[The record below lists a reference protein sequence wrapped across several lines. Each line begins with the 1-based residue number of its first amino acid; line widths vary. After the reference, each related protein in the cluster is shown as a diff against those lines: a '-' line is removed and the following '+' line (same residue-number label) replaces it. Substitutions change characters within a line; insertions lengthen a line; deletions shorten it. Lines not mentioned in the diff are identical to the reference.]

1 MYIPF
6 VFTDNSDSESE
17 YSGNLGLAKQYNKK
31 PQPPLKALKS
41 EHDSDVKTD
50 ILDADNQKKTL
61 YPKTYPSKE
70 LLMQRNLPKKAK
82 SCLFKVH
89 SAKTAETE
97 ICEKVTLQTPIDS
110 KVTPPSD
117 LDNENVKVDNKC
129 NDDTFQ
135 NEQKIPTIHYLS
147 PKEKSEKHNQL
158 LNSISEC
165 STSLNQKIENNVES
179 SIFEVKSKNVVSDFY
194 ESSSS
199 EYEEPVPFQTTPKAN
214 ENPSTLNN
222 KVDNSKISRTDFDL
236 NKLRS
241 EMKGL
246 IRTSTFNIDS
256 IHNFKSFVPD
266 QPVEIKIPNTIDP
279 VLEKEDVYE
288 FKESE
293 PCDFETLPSVI
304 EEKHRR
310 VMKHIDSP
318 TSYNFEKTFEVP
330 KTNEPV
336 LQEILQTESVSQE
349 IVKENESITLF
360 ESNSN
365 NASDNSIQIEIKQHV
380 CEDKLGIQNEKNTK
394 SPDQS
399 GNEPDESN
407 NFQISDTLSSISLNY
422 ANKTKQ
428 EFQNEISPV
437 DESDSKEQVLNLC
450 MKSPESPPNN
460 IFSMSETNDTNIVE
474 FDDYED
480 DDESKLIIAEN
491 DKIETDYQIDSDSL
505 TVDKKNDSSNG
516 QTGCKPIQSFP
527 QCIRQSPN
535 TSSECRSSY
544 EINRD
549 TTFSKITDDESTTS
563 CNESIQNES
572 NFDIYSHFESQITNK
587 KVYQSYDDNDTNFQS
602 RFEFESDSKSP
613 TKNTENESSIKLYST
628 EVVNNERKMCEYESK
643 KNKDKSEKISSTIL
657 PELQCRE
664 EIVDEDTL
672 NNTIGGVYEVY
683 KPSTSKGFFDV
694 INQQNSNK
702 DSFYQTSVSNNTK
715 SSYFDSEEAMR
726 IRHVIY
732 GTSLPRINKSNA
744 FEDNNKSNFYDNV
757 SSTSK
762 NKLYDNP
769 TPSTSKRISSP
780 SETDVNNVLFCEET
794 IPGSPTGGSE
804 EQFDHEERKKPIS
817 HDLYEER
824 DTVSTIYSV
833 NRSFRK
839 PLITSMGAA
848 ENKAGECTNTL
859 QK

>member
-1 MYIPF
+1 MK
-6 VFTDNSDSESE
+6 T
-17 YSGNLGLAKQYNKK
+17 
-31 PQPPLKALKS
+31 LKS
-41 EHDSDVKTD
+41 EHDTAVKTD

-82 SCLFKVH
+82 SCMFKVH
-89 SAKTAETE
+89 STKTEETE

-117 LDNENVKVDNKC
+117 LDNENVKIENKC
-129 NDDTFQ
+129 DDDTFQ

-165 STSLNQKIENNVES
+165 STTLNQKIENNVES
-179 SIFEVKSKNVVSDFY
+179 STFEIKSKNVVSDFFG
-194 ESSSS
+194 SSSS
-199 EYEEPVPFQTTPKAN
+199 EDEEPVPLQITLKVN
-214 ENPSTLNN
+214 ENYTLNN
-222 KVDNSKISRTDFDL
+222 KLDSSKISRTDFDL

-246 IRTSTFNIDS
+246 IRTSTINIDS
-256 IHNFKSFVPD
+256 IHNPKSFVPD
-266 QPVEIKIPNTIDP
+266 QPVEIKIPNTIDA

-293 PCDFETLPSVI
+293 PCGFETIPSVI
-304 EEKHRR
+304 DEKHRR
-310 VMKHIDSP
+310 VMKHIESP

-336 LQEILQTESVSQE
+336 LQEILQSESVLQE
-349 IVKENESITLF
+349 IVQENESITLF

-365 NASDNSIQIEIKQHV
+365 NALDNSIQIEIKQHV

-394 SPDQS
+394 SPNQS

-407 NFQISDTLSSISLNY
+407 NFKISDALSSIPLNY

-428 EFQNEISPV
+428 EFRNEIGPV

-450 MKSPESPPNN
+450 MKSHESPPNN

-491 DKIETDYQIDSDSL
+491 DKIETEYQIDSDSL
-505 TVDKKNDSSNG
+505 TVDRKNDSSNG
-516 QTGCKPIQSFP
+516 QTGSKPIQSFS
-527 QCIRQSPN
+527 QSMHQSPN
-535 TSSECRSSY
+535 TNSECRNSY
-544 EINRD
+544 QINKD

-587 KVYQSYDDNDTNFQS
+587 KIYQSYDGNDTNFQS

-613 TKNTENESSIKLYST
+613 TKNTENESSIKLYSA
-628 EVVNNERKMCEYESK
+628 EVANNERKMCEYESK

-672 NNTIGGVYEVY
+672 NNTISGVYEVY
-683 KPSTSKGFFDV
+683 KPSTSKGFFDL
-694 INQQNSNK
+694 INQQSSNK
-702 DSFYQTSVSNNTK
+702 DSFYQTSVSNDTK
-715 SSYFDSEEAMR
+715 NSFFESEQASR
-726 IRHVIY
+726 IRNVIY
-732 GTSLPRINKSNA
+732 GTNVSGTSKSDA

-769 TPSTSKRISSP
+769 MPSTSKRISSL
-780 SETDVNNVLFCEET
+780 SEADVNNVLFCEET

-804 EQFDHEERKKPIS
+804 EQFDQEERKKPVS
-817 HDLYEER
+817 HALYEER

-839 PLITSMGAA
+839 PLITSMDAA
-848 ENKAGECTNTL
+848 ENKAGEYTNTL
-859 QK
+859 EK